1 MSKSGIPIVKDVA
14 GVVGDVVKPL
24 APVLKTVAPILP
36 FIPIPGIAGLSP
48 LLTRSLL
55 SGVLGGLD
63 KNGGFN
69 FGSGLKTGLLSYGLG
84 SLMGAGQGDAAKF
97 GGGDI
102 GSAADPT
109 GLDLSGI
116 PEGTPTA
123 LTSSGDVSLASSY
136 TGPGSM
142 AAPAPTTGGAPVIS
156 SGYNAPAPAVPAGQP
171 APITDLSFQP
181 NSIPAAAP
189 VSTTEGIANLTGAV
203 GDTALNLGSRA
214 VDYAL
219 ANPIQTALGAT
230 TAYGSYKSMQELE
243 KAKEEADRILRD
255 QENKKASDIA
265 WAQSVLRDYPLEYRR
280 LSASDVMAQR
290 GMAMGG
296 LTALAGGGRYLRG
309 PGDGTSDSIPARIG
323 GRQEARLADGEFVI
337 DARTVSELGN
347 GSSNAGAKKL
357 YQMMDRVH
365 SARRKAQRGQ
375 PSGAEKYMPA

>member
-1 MSKSGIPIVKDVA
+1 MQSS
-14 GVVGDVVKPL
+14 
-24 APVLKTVAPILP
+24 
-36 FIPIPGIAGLSP
+36 
-48 LLTRSLL
+48 SL
-55 SGVLGGLD
+55 
-63 KNGGFN
+63 
-69 FGSGLKTGLLSYGLG
+69 
-84 SLMGAGQGDAAKF
+84 
-97 GGGDI
+97 
-102 GSAADPT
+102 
-109 GLDLSGI
+109 
-116 PEGTPTA
+116 
-123 LTSSGDVSLASSY
+123 
-136 TGPGSM
+136 
-142 AAPAPTTGGAPVIS
+142 
-156 SGYNAPAPAVPAGQP
+156 
-171 APITDLSFQP
+171 
-181 NSIPAAAP
+181 PAAAP
-189 VSTTEGIANLTGAV
+189 VSTGEGIANLTSAV
-203 GDTALNLGSRA
+203 GDTALNVGSRA

-219 ANPIQTALGAT
+219 ANPVQTAFTAT

-243 KAKEEADRILRD
+243 KAKDEADRILRD

-280 LSASDVMAQR
+280 LSAADVMAQR